1 VALSR
6 AGRGLAFAALA
17 ASVLAA
23 TASASALKTKTA
35 QRGKVR
41 ATISWR
47 NARFFEAKDVR
58 LRITRSGQTALETVK
73 LGVDRPQTIAV
84 RDLDSDDEAEVI
96 VDFYTGGA
104 HCCFF
109 SRIYGYAGSTYVPVR
124 HVWGNLTYKVRD
136 LNHDGAPE
144 LVSADDRFAYVF
156 TAYAFS
162 GFPTRIWE
170 YRSRRLVDVTRS
182 YPALIRRDAARLWK
196 ESLRAR
202 KADYPD
208 VRGILAAWVAD
219 EYLLGREEHAWTT
232 MRSLNRA
239 GVLGGDRGWARGSAY
254 LVKLRKFLESRGY

>member
-1 VALSR
+1 MALSR
-6 AGRGLAFAALA
+6 ARRGVALAALA
-17 ASVLAA
+17 ATVLAA

-35 QRGKVR
+35 HLGAVR
-41 ATISWR
+41 ATITWR
-47 NARFFEAKDVR
+47 DARFFEAKDVR
-58 LRITRSGQTALETVK
+58 LRITRSGQTALDTTK

-84 RDLDSDDEAEVI
+84 RDLDTDGEAEVI

-109 SRIYGYAGSTYVPVR
+109 SRIYGYGGSTYVPGS
-124 HVWGNLTYKVRD
+124 HVWGDLTYKLRD

-144 LVSADDRFAYVF
+144 LTSADDHFAYEF

-162 GFPTRIWE
+162 AFPTQIWD

-182 YPALIRRDAARLWK
+182 YPALIRRDATRLWK

-202 KADYPD
+202 KSDYAD

-219 EYLLGREEHAWTT
+219 QYRLGRQAHAWST

-239 GVLGGDRGWARGSAY
+239 GVLGGDSAWPRRTAY
-254 LVKLRKFLESRGY
+254 LAKLKKFLESHGY